1 MPPCVKLGTSLVAN
15 YPQIGGII
23 GSVLLTKPL
32 YVKLAALLVAN
43 YPQMPPFVKLVA
55 LLVAHYCMLSAN
67 SAITDIN
74 KTSMLLLTIT
84 LLWKFNLGSHRFPW
98 CRAHLNTTQST

>member
-1 MPPCVKLGTSLVAN
+1 
-15 YPQIGGII
+15 
-23 GSVLLTKPL
+23 
-32 YVKLAALLVAN
+32 
-43 YPQMPPFVKLVA
+43 
-55 LLVAHYCMLSAN
+55 MLSAN